1 MRLNKIEI
9 KGFKSFGDKTII
21 NFNEGVTGV
30 VGPNGCG
37 KSNIVDAIRW
47 VLGEQKTT
55 LLRSEKM
62 ENIIFNGSKS
72 RKKLNLAEV
81 SITFDNTKNLIPT
94 EYSNVSITR
103 KYFRSGESE
112 YFLNDVKCRL
122 KDITSL
128 FLDTGITSNNYA
140 IIELSMVDNILN
152 DKDESRLKLFE
163 EASGVSKFKKRKKET
178 LNKINYTEN
187 DLERVDD
194 LIYEIEKNLR
204 SLKRQ
209 AKQTEKFYNLKK
221 EYKNLSVN
229 LAIKSTIDKKTRLS
243 QLNKNLE
250 KTQLEDVKLSS
261 RIGKD
266 NANLES
272 LKSNLI
278 NSEKE
283 LINKQKIVNS
293 KLEKIRK
300 YEENKNI
307 KKERL
312 KFLELKLED
321 LNEKIQLDKESNSR
335 SSFSIE
341 SIKKEIS
348 KEEELILKLTLKLKK
363 IKEEFSKY
371 EKNIDKKH
379 VKTTNL
385 DEINESFRIISFNLQ
400 SIKSKKKQILNLIQ
414 IEKSSK
420 EEIVKKLNSLE
431 EQLNESIINLKK
443 LEKSFSEENKELIKL
458 NKLYTKKS
466 KDLSSEEILFN
477 KKKEKIIS
485 LKNELNYKSSTHKLN
500 QERIKNNEKDFL
512 NTKKEIEN
520 SKTKTSDKDQLLIKL
535 YNQKDKLEIELS
547 NYENKYQNSRSKT
560 DSIDR
565 EIRQNQNI
573 KDQNLILIN
582 EYKNEIHDLALE
594 LNSVKERIKIEFEI
608 ELEDSE
614 LDEEIFKEKTD
625 DSIVNRINKIKEKI
639 DKIGQINPLAMETY
653 NEMKERYEFIVKE
666 KNDLIEAKESLLKT
680 IDEIDKSAKDNFLK
694 SFEKIKIYFKDV
706 FRSLFVEDDDCD
718 LILSDENNPL
728 ESSIDIL
735 AKPKGKKPISINQL
749 SGGEKT
755 LTATSLLFAVY
766 LLKPAPFCVFDEV
779 DAPLDDN
786 NIDKFNK
793 IIKKFSKDSQFI
805 IVTHN
810 KRTMLNTDI
819 IYGITM
825 PEQGVSKVVP
835 VDLRNL
841 KL

>member
-37 KSNIVDAIRW
+37 KSNIVDAMRW

-94 EYSNVSITR
+94 EYSNVSVTR

-152 DKDESRLKLFE
+152 DKDGSRLKLFE
-163 EASGVSKFKKRKKET
+163 EASGISKFKKRKIET
-178 LNKINYTEN
+178 LNKINYTES

-209 AKQTEKFYNLKK
+209 AKQTEKFYSLKK
-221 EYKNLSVN
+221 EYKHLSIN
-229 LAIKSTIDKKTRLS
+229 LAVKSTKDKKDRLTE
-243 QLNKNLE
+243 LKKKLE
-250 KTQLEDVKLSS
+250 KIQLEDVKLSS
-261 RIGKD
+261 SIGKD

-283 LINKQKIVNS
+283 LINKQTIVNS

-321 LNEKIQLDKESNSR
+321 LNKKIQLDQESNSR
-335 SSFSIE
+335 ASFSIE
-341 SIKKEIS
+341 SIKKEIK
-348 KEEELILKLTLKLKK
+348 KEEDLNLKLNLKLKK
-363 IKEEFSKY
+363 TKEEFSKY
-371 EKNIDKKH
+371 EKDIDKKH

-385 DEINESFRIISFNLQ
+385 DEIKENFRIISFNLE

-431 EQLNESIINLKK
+431 DQLNESIINLKK
-443 LEKSFSEENKELIKL
+443 LEKKFLEENKELIKL

-485 LKNELNYKSSTHKLN
+485 LKNELNYKSSTYKLN
-500 QERIKNNEKDFL
+500 QKRIKNNEKDFL
-512 NTKKEIEN
+512 KTKNEIKN
-520 SKTKTSDKDQLLIKL
+520 SKTETSDKDELLVKL

-547 NYENKYQNSRSKT
+547 NYENDYQKSRYK
-560 DSIDR
+560 IDAIDG
-565 EIRQNQNI
+565 EIRQNQDK

-582 EYKNEIHDLALE
+582 EYKNEIHDLELE
-594 LNSVKERIKIEFEI
+594 LNSVKERIQIEFEV

-614 LDEEIFKEKTD
+614 LDEKIFKDKTD
-625 DSIVNRINKIKEKI
+625 DNIINRINKIKDKI
-639 DKIGQINPLAMETY
+639 EKIGQINPLAMETY
-653 NEMKERYEFIVKE
+653 NEMKERHEFIVKE
-666 KNDLIEAKESLLKT
+666 KNDLVEAKESLLKT
-680 IDEIDKSAKDNFLK
+680 IDEIDKTAKDNFLK
-694 SFEKIKIYFKDV
+694 SFDKIKIYFKEV

-718 LILSDENNPL
+718 LLLSDENNPL

-735 AKPKGKKPISINQL
+735 AKPKGKNPISINQL

-810 KRTMLNTDI
+810 KRTMINTDI